1 MRNTEEVNDI
11 LAAFHDCVVS
21 GKPSADYDGHTENL
35 KVGVDLGTSSIVL
48 AVVDQK
54 GRPVYGALEYAHAV
68 RDGLVVD
75 YVGAVAITRRLK
87 AQAEEALGGPLTTA
101 AGAIPPGT
109 IGNNKAVVGH
119 VLEAADFTVTDIFDE
134 PTAASLLLG
143 ITSGAVVDIGGGTT
157 GISVIKKGK
166 VSYTVD
172 EATGG
177 SHMTLVVGGHYGI
190 PVEEAEAL
198 KRDKQKEDDI
208 FAVVKPVIE
217 KMATISAEALR
228 AGRYRKGMP
237 VHIVGGAVNF
247 RESESVFEKVLGRE
261 IIKPVYPEF
270 VTPLGIALGS
280 E

>member
-11 LAAFHDCVVS
+11 LAVFHECVVS
-21 GKPSADYDGHTENL
+21 GKPSAYYDGHTETL

-48 AVVDQK
+48 AVVDQA

-75 YVGAVAITRRLK
+75 YIGAVAITRRLK
-87 AQAEEALGGPLTTA
+87 AQAEAALGGTLTVA
-101 AGAIPPGT
+101 AAAIPPGT
-109 IGNNKAVVGH
+109 IGNNKAVVGN
-119 VLEAADFTVTDIFDE
+119 VLEAAEFTVSGIFDE

-143 ITSGAVVDIGGGTT
+143 ITNGAVVDIGGGTT
-157 GISVIKKGK
+157 GISIIKKGK
-166 VSYTVD
+166 VSYTTD
-172 EATGG
+172 EPTGG
-177 SHMTLVVGGHYGI
+177 SHMTLVVGGHYGV
-190 PVEEAEAL
+190 PLAEAEAL
-198 KRDKQKEDDI
+198 KRNKQKEDDI
-208 FAVVKPVIE
+208 FSVIRPVVE
-217 KMATISAEALR
+217 KMAIISAEALR
-228 AGRYRKGMP
+228 AGRYRKGLP

-247 RESESVFEKVLGRE
+247 SESESVFAKVLDRE